1 MDQTWTADKVHV
13 IEGTLII
20 PSGVHVT
27 INPGTVVK
35 VVKGAQIIV
44 DDGGVLDA
52 LGADG
57 APIVFTSL
65 ADDSVGGDTNLDGV
79 QTRAV
84 PGDWLGISIQG
95 SGQFNRNSNTDVRY
109 VLMIQGG
116 TLVADYTVPGLQ
128 LLHVTD
134 NIIVPNG
141 VTLTIMPGAIIKFD
155 PNKGINVQPGGL
167 LLADGTVALPIYFT
181 SIKDDT
187 VGGDTNGDGNATTPA
202 SRRLVVYLR
211 LRDRVIRSCHD
222 QLRNW
227 QHLGMIT
234 SAGTLTVNNSMVMNS
249 TYDGITSYERHG
261 NHYQQHPDRD
271 RSGH

>member
-27 INPGTVVK
+27 INPGAVVK
-35 VVKGAQIIV
+35 AVKGAQIIV
-44 DDGGVLDA
+44 EAGGVLNA

-65 ADDSVGGDTNLDGV
+65 ADDSVGGDTNLDGG
-79 QTRAV
+79 QTKAV

-109 VLMIQGG
+109 VLIIQAAHSLP
-116 TLVADYTVPGLQ
+116 TIPVPGSATPPCHGQ
-128 LLHVTD
+128 YSSAKWRNPYDYAGGDHKVRPEKRD
-134 NIIVPNG
+134 NRASRRAIDRQWD
-141 VTLTIMPGAIIKFD
+141 GA
-155 PNKGINVQPGGL
+155 Q
-167 LLADGTVALPIYFT
+167 PIYFT

-202 SRRLVVYLR
+202 SRRLVRISR
-211 LRDRVIRSCHD
+211 LSWERVIRSCHD
-222 QLRNW
+222 QLRNR
-227 QHLGMIT
+227 QLNSGMIT
-234 SAGTLTVNNSMVMNS
+234 AAGTLTVNNS
-249 TYDGITSYERHG
+249 
-261 NHYQQHPDRD
+261 
-271 RSGH
+271 RS